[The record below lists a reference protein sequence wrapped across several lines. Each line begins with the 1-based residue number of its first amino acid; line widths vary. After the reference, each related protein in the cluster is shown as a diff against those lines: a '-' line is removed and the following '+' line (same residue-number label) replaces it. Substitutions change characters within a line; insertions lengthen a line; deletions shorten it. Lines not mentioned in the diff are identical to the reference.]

1 MVPLDEGARV
11 SHSASFACA
20 QDLGRFAP
28 RPTSPHYGVL
38 VSRTYDPSDNIKL
51 AIASCRFIAR

>member
-11 SHSASFACA
+11 SHSASFAYA

-28 RPTSPHYGVL
+28 RPTSQHSGV
-38 VSRTYDPSDNIKL
+38 
-51 AIASCRFIAR
+51 AR